1 MGAMLEPC
9 FSTFPEA
16 RMRTRSLAG
25 LLILLSCNGCALG
38 AAGVAAD
45 VLAGASVASL
55 TVSGKGLGD
64 QAISAAAGQ
73 DCRLFEG
80 MVRSDRGVCEEYKTA
95 AQRPAYRVEFA
106 APPMPEIAVG
116 QPMMAQPAMLPAAK
130 PTAQPAM
137 LPAAQPNSPPA
148 AAPPA
153 ADPPAPAQPVLAAAK
168 EEHGA
173 GPDARTAAATPE
185 GTKAAKP
192 TKAVAEKAAVVM
204 EADDSMKLNF
214 GDGRSD
220 AAVLAQLQAAIATWR
235 QEVDQPAP
243 AAPAPAEP
251 SPEAAQPPAPDHPA
265 EQ

>member
-1 MGAMLEPC
+1 
-9 FSTFPEA
+9 
-16 RMRTRSLAG
+16 
-25 LLILLSCNGCALG
+25 
-38 AAGVAAD
+38 
-45 VLAGASVASL
+45 
-55 TVSGKGLGD
+55 
-64 QAISAAAGQ
+64 
-73 DCRLFEG
+73 
-80 MVRSDRGVCEEYKTA
+80 MVRSDRGICEEYKTA
-95 AQRPAYRVEFA
+95 GQRPAYLVEFA

-130 PTAQPAM
+130 PTAPPAM
-137 LPAAQPNSPPA
+137 LPAAQPIAPPA
-148 AAPPA
+148 AAPLA

-173 GPDARTAAATPE
+173 APDARTATPE
-185 GTKAAKP
+185 GAKAAKP

-214 GDGRSD
+214 GGGRSD

-235 QEVDQPAP
+235 REVDQPAP

-251 SPEAAQPPAPDHPA
+251 SPEAAQPAAPDHPA

>member
-106 APPMPEIAVG
+106 APPMP
-116 QPMMAQPAMLPAAK
+116 
-130 PTAQPAM
+130 
-137 LPAAQPNSPPA
+137 
-148 AAPPA
+148 
-153 ADPPAPAQPVLAAAK
+153 
-168 EEHGA
+168 
-173 GPDARTAAATPE
+173 
-185 GTKAAKP
+185 
-192 TKAVAEKAAVVM
+192 
-204 EADDSMKLNF
+204 
-214 GDGRSD
+214 
-220 AAVLAQLQAAIATWR
+220 
-235 QEVDQPAP
+235 
-243 AAPAPAEP
+243 
-251 SPEAAQPPAPDHPA
+251 
-265 EQ
+265 